1 MAKIL
6 IGVLIATVVVII
18 GFMILDPNIS
28 ITPTNTVTETVD
40 DATLSGNY
48 QYTLEGE
55 VNKPGT
61 YMLAENITMIDLI
74 NAAGG
79 LTSNADD
86 LAFYDSAVLKSGSTY
101 YIASKF
107 NISDT
112 CSSDPIVKVNINKD
126 DADTL
131 VNVNGITSSIA
142 SSIVSYRTGNGEFQT
157 LEQLTE
163 VYGIGNATYRKIRNF
178 VILHE

>member
-6 IGVLIATVVVII
+6 IGVLVATVVVII
-18 GFMILDPNIS
+18 GFLIIDPAINV
-28 ITPTNTVTETVD
+28 TPTNTVTETVD
-40 DATLSGNY
+40 ESIIEGLY

-61 YMLAENITMIDLI
+61 YSLKENITMGELI
-74 NAAGG
+74 TAAGG
-79 LTSNADD
+79 LTTNSDD
-86 LAFYDSAVLKSGSTY
+86 LAFFEETVLKASTTY
-101 YIASKF
+101 YIASKY
-107 NISDT
+107 NINDT
-112 CSSDPIVKVNINKD
+112 CSNDPIEKVNINTD

-131 VNVNGITSSIA
+131 MNVNGITSSIA
-142 SSIVSYRTGNGEFQT
+142 SSIVSYRTGNGNFNT

>member
-18 GFMILDPNIS
+18 GFLILDPAIS
-28 ITPTNTVTETVD
+28 ITPTNNVTETVD
-40 DATLSGNY
+40 DATLKGNY

-61 YMLAENITMIDLI
+61 YMLQENITMKDLI
-74 NAAGG
+74 TAGGG

-86 LAFYDSAVLKSGSTY
+86 LAFFETATLKSGSTY

-107 NISDT
+107 NINDT
-112 CSSDPIVKVNINKD
+112 CSTDPIEKVNINSA

-131 VNVNGITSSIA
+131 ITVNGITSSIA
-142 SSIVSYRTGNGEFQT
+142 SSIVSYRTGNGNFQT
-157 LEQLTE
+157 IEQLME

-178 VILHE
+178 VTLHE

>member
-6 IGVLIATVVVII
+6 IGVLVATVVVII
-18 GFMILDPNIS
+18 GFMILDPSIN
-28 ITPTNTVTETVD
+28 ITPTNTVTETID

-61 YMLAENITMIDLI
+61 YMLQENITMLDLI

-79 LTSNADD
+79 LTSNADE
-86 LAFYDSAVLKSGSTY
+86 LAFFDNATLKSGSSY

-107 NISDT
+107 NINDT
-112 CSSDPIVKVNINKD
+112 CSNDPIEKVNINKD
-126 DADTL
+126 EADTL

-142 SSIVSYRTGNGEFQT
+142 SSIVSYRTGNGNFQT
-157 LEQLTE
+157 IEQLTE
-163 VYGIGNATYRKIRNF
+163 VYGIGNATYHKIRNY
-178 VILHE
+178 VILHS